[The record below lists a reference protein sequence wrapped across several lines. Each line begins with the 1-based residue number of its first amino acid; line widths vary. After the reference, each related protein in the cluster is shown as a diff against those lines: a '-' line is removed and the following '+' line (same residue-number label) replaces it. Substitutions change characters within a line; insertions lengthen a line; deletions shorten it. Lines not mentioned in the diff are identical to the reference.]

1 MMLVSRVKSF
11 FALKGIA
18 RFGSEFA
25 MGLRSVWRHAL
36 SCALSNRFATIS
48 VSGCPCL
55 ELRAAPLVFQ
65 LAASYLALAVN
76 LRFGART
83 PCCGHGL
90 DHRRCQSHRRSGK
103 LKQLNNQV
111 HGQITSFRKRRRC
124 QHTGL
129 TPLTSHY
136 CIIYKR
142 TYVPKGEID
151 SYSDS
156 ERRAA

>member
-36 SCALSNRFATIS
+36 SCALSNRFATMS

-55 ELRAAPLVFQ
+55 ELRAAPFGFGLI
-65 LAASYLALAVN
+65 AGYLAPAISF
-76 LRFGART
+76 RFGTRT
-83 PCCGHGL
+83 PCCGHGP
-90 DHRRCQSHRRSGK
+90 DRRRRQSHRRSNEFQ
-103 LKQLNNQV
+103 QLDNQV
-111 HGQITSFRKRRRC
+111 HGRVTSFRKRRRC

-129 TPLTSHY
+129 TPLTLHY

>member
-36 SCALSNRFATIS
+36 SCALSNRFATIA

-55 ELRAAPLVFQ
+55 ELRAAPFGFGLI
-65 LAASYLALAVN
+65 AGYLALAISF
-76 LRFGART
+76 RFGART

-90 DHRRCQSHRRSGK
+90 DHRRRQSHRRGGK
-103 LKQLNNQV
+103 FQQLDNQV
-111 HGQITSFRKRRRC
+111 HGRVNSFRKRRRC

-129 TPLTSHY
+129 TPLTFLHY
-136 CIIYKR
+136 TSNIQTFVLKYEDNR
-142 TYVPKGEID
+142 TFYQ
-151 SYSDS
+151 